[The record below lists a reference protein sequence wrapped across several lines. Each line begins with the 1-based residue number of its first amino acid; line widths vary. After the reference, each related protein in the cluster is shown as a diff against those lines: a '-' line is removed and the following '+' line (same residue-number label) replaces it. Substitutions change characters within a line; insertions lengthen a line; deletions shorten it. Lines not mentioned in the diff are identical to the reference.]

1 MPYYFMRDTPLQAL
15 EQLMMSQPGQKPRG
29 GGIYRSPFRYTPK
42 DVACEYC
49 QNYDR
54 KHPCRLCECTCLEER
69 IEAGVLELNA
79 FMRDCFAPSMGPQL
93 RKRMHQQF
101 REKKPRFFLSD
112 AHRRRWTHWRE
123 RCWRLS
129 DRNKATLFLLTA
141 YESLWRR
148 MVWKCGNDGFDFQ
161 SVQLGGIEP
170 ELYSVYQAAKAI
182 AVGCCNI
189 TLADLASPELVT
201 DEAFHL
207 ITGALL
213 MAKYAKEMAEGLKA
227 IQREVEGLF
236 QPLSMGDGVI
246 LCCNDEGKLNGMQP
260 NRRLGDDIICG
271 PFFLVGD
278 DHAGGF
284 CSLTEEQVQRYT
296 QVLQEPEQFTGQEP
310 ELEPYMELYMW

>member
-29 GGIYRSPFRYTPK
+29 GGIYRSPFHYTPK

-69 IEAGVLELNA
+69 IEAGVLEMNE
-79 FMRDCFAPSMGPQL
+79 FVRDCFAPSMGPQF
-93 RKRMHQQF
+93 RKRMHQQL
-101 REKKPRFFLSD
+101 RERNHQFFLSN
-112 AHRRRWTHWRE
+112 AHRRRWTYWRE

-129 DRNKATLFLLTA
+129 DRNKAALFLLTA

-161 SVQLGGIEP
+161 SVRLGGIEP

-213 MAKYAKEMAEGLKA
+213 MAK
-227 IQREVEGLF
+227 
-236 QPLSMGDGVI
+236 
-246 LCCNDEGKLNGMQP
+246 
-260 NRRLGDDIICG
+260 
-271 PFFLVGD
+271 
-278 DHAGGF
+278 
-284 CSLTEEQVQRYT
+284 
-296 QVLQEPEQFTGQEP
+296 
-310 ELEPYMELYMW
+310 

>member
-29 GGIYRSPFRYTPK
+29 GGIYRSPFHYTPK

-69 IEAGVLELNA
+69 IEAGVLEMNE
-79 FMRDCFAPSMGPQL
+79 FVRDCFAPSMGPQFRKRMMSQPGQKPRGGGIYRSPFHYTPKDVACEYCQNYDRKHPCRL
-93 RKRMHQQF
+93 CECTCLEERIEAGVLEMNEFVRDCFAPSMGPQFRKRMHQQL
-101 REKKPRFFLSD
+101 RERNPQFFLSN
-112 AHRRRWTHWRE
+112 AHRRRWTYWRE

-129 DRNKATLFLLTA
+129 DRNKAALFLLTA

-161 SVQLGGIEP
+161 SVRLGGIEP

-213 MAKYAKEMAEGLKA
+213 MAKY
-227 IQREVEGLF
+227 
-236 QPLSMGDGVI
+236 GDAVLNLEKGV
-246 LCCNDEGKLNGMQP
+246 NE
-260 NRRLGDDIICG
+260 
-271 PFFLVGD
+271 
-278 DHAGGF
+278 
-284 CSLTEEQVQRYT
+284 T
-296 QVLQEPEQFTGQEP
+296 
-310 ELEPYMELYMW
+310 

>member
-1 MPYYFMRDTPLQAL
+1 MRDTPLQAM

-29 GGIYRSPFRYTPK
+29 GGIYRSPFHYTPK
-42 DVACEYC
+42 DVACKYC

-54 KHPCRLCECTCLEER
+54 KHSCRLYECTCLEER
-69 IEAGVLELNA
+69 IEAGVLGLNA
-79 FMRDCFAPSMGPQL
+79 FMRDCFALSMGAQL

-101 REKKPRFFLSD
+101 RERKPQFFLSD

-129 DRNKATLFLLTA
+129 DRNKAALFLLTA

-161 SVQLGGIEP
+161 NVGLGGIEP

-207 ITGALL
+207 ITGSLL
-213 MAKYAKEMAEGLKA
+213 MAKYHL
-227 IQREVEGLF
+227 
-236 QPLSMGDGVI
+236 
-246 LCCNDEGKLNGMQP
+246 
-260 NRRLGDDIICG
+260 RRLCAQQSDGGAALQGAGQPHGTQRLRQQRKERSQSKPTNDGATTHDTGRTEIHPQRQLCGHENGDASYADKAAPVSG
-271 PFFLVGD
+271 LG
-278 DHAGGF
+278 HY
-284 CSLTEEQVQRYT
+284 LR
-296 QVLQEPEQFTGQEP
+296 
-310 ELEPYMELYMW
+310 